1 MYNNFQPPMMKKALT
16 EQTVIFISVVKWIF
30 LATAVGIVTGL
41 STTFFVKTLNWG
53 AEAAS
58 NFQYYFLAM
67 PLGLVV
73 SALIIKHI
81 LPGAQGHGANQ
92 VIESVHRT
100 SGKIR
105 PVAVVS
111 EFVRSFVTLTTGGSA
126 GKEGPSAQIGA
137 GLASL
142 LADILRFGDSDRRK
156 LVICGISGGFASV
169 FGTPLAGAIFGMEV
183 LFVGSIRYDVLLP
196 SFVAGIISYQVSSW
210 MGLAYFY
217 NPITFIPV
225 FTEGF
230 FIKVMAAGVVF
241 GLCSLIFVETLKIGR
256 ALSESIKASIETKA
270 FVAGLVLVGMTFVFS
285 EDYLGLGLNTIQSA
299 LEGKEVPWYAFLLK
313 SIFTST
319 TLSFGG
325 HGGIGTPIFF
335 VGATAGSALSKI
347 LSMDPAMLSAIG
359 FVALLAG
366 AANTPIA
373 ASIMA
378 VELFGPEVAPY
389 AAVACVISFVVTG
402 HRSAYP
408 AQVLAVRKSASI
420 TAEVGHELDG
430 AQESE
435 VEYRKKSV
443 IWALR
448 AMMERINRRGKD

>member
-1 MYNNFQPPMMKKALT
+1 MKKALAG
-16 EQTVIFISVVKWIF
+16 QAVIFISVVKWIL
-30 LATAVGIVTGL
+30 LATIVGVATGA
-41 STTFFVKTLNWG
+41 STTIFVKTLNWG
-53 AEAAS
+53 ASVAS
-58 NFQYYFLAM
+58 TYRYYFLAI
-67 PLGLVV
+67 PLGLLI
-73 SALIIKHI
+73 SALIIKHL
-81 LPGAQGHGANQ
+81 LPGARGHGANQ
-92 VIESVHRT
+92 VIDSIHRT
-100 SGKIR
+100 SGKIK
-105 PVAVVS
+105 PIAIVA
-111 EFVRSFVTLTTGGSA
+111 EFVRSFVTLTSGGSA

-142 LADILRFGDSDRRK
+142 IADILKFTGNDRRK

-210 MGLAYFY
+210 LGLTYFY

-225 FTEGF
+225 FSEAF

-241 GLCSLIFVETLKIGR
+241 GLCSLLLVETLRAGR
-256 ALSESIKASIETKA
+256 TLSDRIKAPLEVKA
-270 FVAGLVLVGMTFVFS
+270 VIAGCVLVALTFVFT
-285 EDYLGLGLNTIQSA
+285 EDYLGLGLNTIQSS
-299 LEGKEVPWYAFLLK
+299 LEGGEVPWYAFLMK
-313 SIFTST
+313 SVFTSV
-319 TLSFGG
+319 TLAFGG

-378 VELFGPEVAPY
+378 VELFGAEVAPY
-389 AAVACVISFVVTG
+389 AAIACVISFVVTG

-408 AQVLAVRKSASI
+408 AQVLIVKKSSSI
-420 TAEVGHELDG
+420 SVEEGRGLEDTKEGG
-430 AQESE
+430 F
-435 VEYRKKSV
+435 EYRDRSV
-443 IWALR
+443 IQAIRSIAKRLTAR
-448 AMMERINRRGKD
+448 AGQ